1 MLVNIKKLYNRYRD
15 VIPYLFF
22 GVCTTVVK
30 RITYW
35 CMANII
41 HARVMLST
49 VVAWVLAV
57 LFAYYTNRKWVFKS
71 EAKSVKE
78 IGIEMSSFLGCRF
91 ATRAFYWGCTLLLVN
106 LFGMND
112 IIKFATNVM
121 VIVLNYVA
129 SKMFI
134 FTKKKEENQF
144 WL

>member
-1 MLVNIKKLYNRYRD
+1 M
-15 VIPYLFF
+15 
-22 GVCTTVVK
+22 
-30 RITYW
+30 
-35 CMANII
+35 
-41 HARVMLST
+41 
-49 VVAWVLAV
+49 
-57 LFAYYTNRKWVFKS
+57 
-71 EAKSVKE
+71 
-78 IGIEMSSFLGCRF
+78 
-91 ATRAFYWGCTLLLVN
+91 LLVN